1 LPVRNSS
8 YQKLYLEGCNFRG
21 LDKTNYTTTKNPVA
35 LLTILD
41 LTEANIYFN
50 KKINFSIREQGK
62 DV

>member
-1 LPVRNSS
+1 
-8 YQKLYLEGCNFRG
+8 LYLEGCNFRG